1 MKKNYITTVLILGLF
16 FSTRLFGQIEIVPD
30 PNYTPYYFL
39 EKTNIPEF
47 DPENLFELRVWITQS
62 LSPYNKTLFRIQF
75 SKDSVWNAEKYT
87 FDLKRKKN
95 TLGNSQEKQI
105 SNRTHKFCT
114 PRSLGNYI

>member
-62 LSPYNKTLFRIQF
+62 LSPYNKTL
-75 SKDSVWNAEKYT
+75 
-87 FDLKRKKN
+87 
-95 TLGNSQEKQI
+95 LGYNSQKIQYGMQKNI
-105 SNRTHKFCT
+105 HST
-114 PRSLGNYI
+114 